1 MNRLFYSNNAI
12 QQLSSARN
20 NKLKLL
26 RLDRELSS
34 IQTNIF
40 ILRLKE
46 TNGIELQLAQFE
58 AQRVEN
64 ERNHTIATIAS
75 DIYNAIDNA
84 IKAIHSSVQE
94 HNAYMVMLDDQMLLN
109 IANFINEYYKNDE
122 IKSSIKDRIRFSLI
136 SHNIIHLSMNSGY
149 FMPGLQTLQQS
160 IM

>member
-20 NKLKLL
+20 KKLELL

-40 ILRLKE
+40 ILQLKE
-46 TNGIELQLAQFE
+46 VKGIELPLAQFE

-64 ERNHTIATIAS
+64 ARNHIISAITN
-75 DIYNAIDNA
+75 DIYMAIDNA
-84 IKAIHSSVQE
+84 IKAIHSSIQE